1 MPHIQKA
8 NSQAGF
14 TIVELL
20 IVVMIIGI
28 LAAVALPSFRQ
39 NAMRAKVSEAILAF
53 GPCRAAVTETFSSG
67 GSLPSGGSWGCE
79 SDPSVPVSQY
89 VDSIDTDG
97 AGKISVVL
105 RGIDLRLNTHVIT
118 MTPLD
123 NTGNPPVDSGSGVA
137 RWRCG
142 SPGDGTDVPDQY
154 LPASCRG

>member
-1 MPHIQKA
+1 MRHMRKT

-14 TIVELL
+14 TLVELM

-28 LAAVALPSFRQ
+28 LAAIVLPNFRQ
-39 NAMRAKVSEAILAF
+39 SAMRAKVSEAILAF
-53 GPCRAAVTETFSSG
+53 GPCRAMITEGFSSG
-67 GSLPSGGSWGCE
+67 GTVPAGGEWGCE
-79 SDPSVPVSQY
+79 SVPSVPVSQY
-89 VDSIDTDG
+89 VESIDTNG
-97 AGKISVVL
+97 AGKITVVL
-105 RGIDLRLNTHVIT
+105 RGIDLRINTHVIT

-142 SPGDGTDVPDQY
+142 STIDLTDVPEKY